1 MANAQHSRSTGHGH
15 TQDEVNLEIDDSQSM
30 RQLEEGHQ
38 PPILVLSRDPNL
50 VETVKKAAPRGVPV
64 AFAPDLD
71 HVAERLSTLKP
82 GVLVADTAS
91 TSDVA
96 SMAAQ
101 LTQHFPEL
109 VVVVAGKREENAQ
122 LMQLTATGRIFRF
135 LLTPLSHGATRLS
148 LEAAVK
154 QHLDLAAAGQ
164 RLSTGGATGEGGS
177 KNYVMTYGAL
187 AAGLLVVIGG
197 IWFGVSQ
204 FTAEP
209 EVPPAVNLPTAP
221 GAQQPS
227 GVAERPDP
235 VKAELALAKEAFNQ
249 NKFLEPQGESAL
261 DLYRSALALDPNS
274 QEAKDGI
281 RSVVE
286 KILERAEAALLAER
300 LEEAIRTIETARD
313 IDSTHPR
320 LAFLDTQVAR
330 ERERLQLNQAQEVG
344 NRVRQLVSAAN
355 DRMANGRLLTPRNG
369 NAQDA
374 LLEAR
379 RLDPTNPVV
388 LSTIRE
394 LSNQLTEEARKSLAA
409 GNLDQAAT
417 YIQGAREMGSA
428 GSALA
433 AVERALAEATR
444 TASASSGGAGAGPAV
459 APSSAPQS
467 AGARRPATNTPA
479 APQAGS
485 GPNIDGMVAEVRQR
499 LGEGKLIDPPG
510 ASARDSLVAL
520 RTAAPNRAEVEELS
534 RTLSTR
540 LLDSGR
546 QAMNAKAFDR
556 SAQLIAAARDVGARY
571 NGAAITQA
579 ENELAA
585 ARDAN
590 SQQTNIVSAA
600 SLKRV
605 RMVSPVYPDAARKRG
620 IEGWVELA
628 FTVQTNGT
636 VNDVE
641 VRNAS
646 PADVFED
653 AAVRAV
659 RQWRFEPVEKNGEV
673 VEQRAMVRL
682 KFSQQNGG

>member
-1 MANAQHSRSTGHGH
+1 MANAQQSRSSGHGL

-38 PPILVLSRDPNL
+38 PPILVLSRDTNL

-71 HVAERLSTLKP
+71 HVAEKLSNLKP

-91 TSDVA
+91 TADVA
-96 SMAAQ
+96 SMVAQ

-109 VVVVAGKREENAQ
+109 VVVVAGKREDSTS
-122 LMQLTATGRIFRF
+122 LMQLTAAGRIFRF
-135 LLTPLSHGATRLS
+135 LLTPLSHGQTRLA

-154 QHLDLAAAGQ
+154 QHLDLSAAGE
-164 RLSTGGATGEGGS
+164 RLGTAHAGGEGGS

-187 AAGLLVVIGG
+187 TAGLLVVIGG
-197 IWFGVSQ
+197 IWFGVSR
-204 FTAEP
+204 FTSEP
-209 EVPPAVNLPTAP
+209 EAPPVMSQPATP
-221 GAQQPS
+221 GAQQPG
-227 GVAERPDP
+227 GVPERPDP
-235 VKAELALAKEAFNQ
+235 VKAELALAKDAFNQ
-249 NKFLEPQGESAL
+249 SKFIEPQGESAL

-274 QEAKDGI
+274 QEAKNGI
-281 RSVVE
+281 RSVAE

-330 ERERLQLNQAQEVG
+330 ERERLKLSQAQEVG
-344 NRVRQLVSAAN
+344 NRVRTLIAQAN
-355 DRMANGRLLTPRNG
+355 DRMANGRLLTPNNG
-369 NAQDA
+369 SARDA

-379 RLDPTNPVV
+379 RLDPTDPTV

-394 LSNQLTEEARKSLAA
+394 FSAQLTEEARKSLAA
-409 GNLDQAAT
+409 GKIEEAQS
-417 YIQGAREMGSA
+417 YVGGARQMGSA

-433 AVERALAEATR
+433 AVERELAEATR
-444 TASASSGGAGAGPAV
+444 VANNRSGAGPSVPAGAQSANTRRPANSPAPAAGAGPNVDA
-459 APSSAPQS
+459 
-467 AGARRPATNTPA
+467 
-479 APQAGS
+479 
-485 GPNIDGMVAEVRQR
+485 MVADVRQR
-499 LGEGKLIDPPG
+499 LTEGKLIDPPG
-510 ASARDSLVAL
+510 DSARDMLANL
-520 RTAAPNRAEVEELS
+520 RTAAPNRPEVEELS

-546 QAMNAKAFDR
+546 QAMNAKAFER
-556 SAQLIAAARDVGARY
+556 SAQLIAAAKDVGQRY
-571 NGAAITQA
+571 NGAAISQA
-579 ENELAA
+579 ESDLTA
-585 ARDAN
+585 ARDATAA
-590 SQQTNIVSAA
+590 QTNIVSAA

-628 FTVQTNGT
+628 FTVQANGT
-636 VNDVE
+636 VDAVE

-646 PADVFED
+646 PAEVFDD
-653 AAVRAV
+653 AAMRAV
-659 RQWRFEPVEKNGEV
+659 RQWRFEPVVRNGER

-682 KFSQQNGG
+682 KFSQQSAQQ

>member
-1 MANAQHSRSTGHGH
+1 MANAQHSRSSGHGN
-15 TQDEVNLEIDDSQSM
+15 TQDEVNLEIDDSQAL

-38 PPILVLSRDPNL
+38 PPILVLSRDANL
-50 VETVKKAAPRGVPV
+50 VETVKKAAPRGVSV

-71 HVAERLSTLKP
+71 HVAEKLSNLKP

-91 TSDVA
+91 TADVA
-96 SMAAQ
+96 SMVAQ

-109 VVVVAGKREENAQ
+109 VVVVAGKREDSSA
-122 LMQLTATGRIFRF
+122 LMQLTAAGRIFRF
-135 LLTPLSHGATRLS
+135 LLTPLSHGQTRLA

-154 QHLDLAAAGQ
+154 QHLDLSAAGQ
-164 RLSTGGATGEGGS
+164 RLSTGGAAGEGGS

-197 IWFGVSQ
+197 IWFGVNR
-204 FTAEP
+204 FTGEP
-209 EVPPAVNLPTAP
+209 EVPPVVNVPAAP
-221 GAQQPS
+221 GAQQPG
-227 GVAERPDP
+227 GVPERPDP
-235 VKAELALAKEAFNQ
+235 VKAELALAKDAFAQ
-249 NKFLEPQGESAL
+249 NKFIEPQGESAL

-281 RSVVE
+281 RSVVD

-313 IDSTHPR
+313 IDSAHPR

-330 ERERLQLNQAQEVG
+330 ERERLKLSQAQEVG
-344 NRVRQLVSAAN
+344 NRVRSLLNTAN
-355 DRMANGRLLTPRNG
+355 DRMANGRLLTPNNG
-369 NAQDA
+369 SARDA

-379 RLDPTNPVV
+379 RLDPTDPTV

-394 LSNQLTEEARKSLAA
+394 FSAQLTEEARKSLAG
-409 GNLDQAAT
+409 GNIDAAT
-417 YIQGAREMGSA
+417 AYVQGARQMGSA

-433 AVERALAEATR
+433 AVERSLAEAAR
-444 TASASSGGAGAGPAV
+444 SGNAGAGPNTAT
-459 APSSAPQS
+459 SAPVQS
-467 AGARRPATNTPA
+467 AGARRPATPA
-479 APQAGS
+479 ASPAGS
-485 GPNIDGMVAEVRQR
+485 GPNVDTMVADVRTR
-499 LGEGKLIDPPG
+499 ISEGKLIDPPG
-510 ASARDSLVAL
+510 DSARDLLASLRA
-520 RTAAPNRAEVEELS
+520 AAPNRPEADELA
-534 RTLSTR
+534 RALSTR

-556 SAQLIAAARDVGARY
+556 SSQLIAAAKDVGQRF
-571 NGAAITQA
+571 NGPAIAQA
-579 ENELAA
+579 EADLIA
-585 ARDAN
+585 ARDQN
-590 SQQTNIVSAA
+590 SQLSNVVSAA

-605 RMVSPVYPDAARKRG
+605 RMVSPAYPDAARKRG

-636 VNDVE
+636 VDQVE

-646 PADVFED
+646 PADVFDD

-659 RQWRFEPVEKNGEV
+659 RQWRFEPVEKNGER

-682 KFSQQNGG
+682 KFSQQAAN